1 VALEFRPARSVRAT
15 SEIRCR
21 RGPTIYTIYRLSVVR
36 LNPMHHDHVN
46 KRETPVGRWL
56 PVLFYTA
63 NLFLWLLTGVAAELT
78 ELAWLVILPLSA
90 LALYLA
96 RTKRRWA

>member
-1 VALEFRPARSVRAT
+1 
-15 SEIRCR
+15 
-21 RGPTIYTIYRLSVVR
+21 
-36 LNPMHHDHVN
+36 MHHDHVN

-63 NLFLWLLTGVAAELT
+63 NLFLWLLTGVAAGLT